1 VGEVRDRRRG
11 APRRRDRELPPVD
24 EREGLEGVRLLP
36 RDEGDE
42 VALTVRVRF
51 APSPTGDLHVGSA
64 RSALF
69 NYLFAKAK
77 GGVYILR
84 IEDTDEAR
92 NKQEAIAGI
101 LGGFEWLGI
110 RADEGPFF
118 QSDRKDLYRAK
129 AEELH
134 ARGGA
139 YRCVCT
145 VEELDA
151 RRKAAEAAKRPYRYE
166 RTCRDR
172 KVPDGLP
179 FVLRAKLPAEGET
192 VFRDRVLGE
201 IRTANAELDDF
212 VILRANGTAIYNFC
226 VVVDD
231 IDMRITHVI
240 RGNDHVANTPKQIH
254 LYRLLGAEPPEFAHI
269 PMIHGPDGKK
279 LSKRHGPVGVLTWRD
294 RGYLPEA
301 MLSYLARLGW
311 SHGDQEEFTREELE
325 RLFDLDGVNASSAIF
340 DVKKLD
346 WVNGRVIRRLAVPD
360 LQARLRPMLEARGWD
375 PGVPWLPA
383 AVKALQERSI
393 TMAQM
398 ADGLAPFYAPEVVFD
413 AKARQKFLTPE
424 SLPRLRSLAD
434 AIAGVEPFEA
444 APIGAAAEAWLA
456 REGLDLKN
464 VGQAV
469 RVALTGSGVSPPLWD
484 TMEVLGREKTLARLR
499 GA

>member
-1 VGEVRDRRRG
+1 M
-11 APRRRDRELPPVD
+11 
-24 EREGLEGVRLLP
+24 
-36 RDEGDE
+36 
-42 VALTVRVRF
+42 TVRVRF

-69 NYLFAKAK
+69 NHLFARAK
-77 GGVYILR
+77 GGIWVLR
-84 IEDTDEAR
+84 IEDTDEER
-92 NKQEAIAGI
+92 NKQEAIRGI
-101 LGGFEWLGI
+101 LEGFEWLGL
-110 RADEGPFF
+110 RYDEGPFY
-118 QSDRKDLYRAK
+118 QSERKALYRERAEALLAK
-129 AEELH
+129 
-134 ARGGA
+134 GGA

-151 RRKAAEAAKRPYRYE
+151 RRKAADAAKRPYRYE

-172 KVPDGLP
+172 KVPEGLP
-179 FVLRAKLPAEGET
+179 FVLRAKLPADGEV
-192 VFRDRVLGE
+192 VFADRVLGE
-201 IRTANAELDDF
+201 IRTSNRELDDF

-231 IDMRITHVI
+231 VDMGITHVI

-254 LYRLLGAEPPEFAHI
+254 LYRLMGKEPPVFAHI
-269 PMIHGPDGKK
+269 PMIHGADGKK
-279 LSKRHGPVGVLTWRD
+279 LSKRHGPVGILTWRD
-294 RGYLPEA
+294 LGYLPEA

-311 SHGDQEEFTREELE
+311 GHGDQEEFTREELE
-325 RLFDLDGVNASSAIF
+325 RLFDLEGVNASAAVF

-360 LQARLRPMLEARGWD
+360 LQARLRPLLEARGFD
-375 PGVPWLPA
+375 PGVPWLPT
-383 AVKALQERSI
+383 AVRALQERSI

-398 ADGLAPFYAPEVVFD
+398 ADGLAPFYAPTVVFD
-413 AKARQKFLTPE
+413 AKAKQKFLTAE
-424 SLPRLRSLAD
+424 SLPRLASLAD
-434 AIAGVEPFEA
+434 AVAGVEPFQA
-444 APIGAAAEAWLA
+444 GPIGAAAEAWLA